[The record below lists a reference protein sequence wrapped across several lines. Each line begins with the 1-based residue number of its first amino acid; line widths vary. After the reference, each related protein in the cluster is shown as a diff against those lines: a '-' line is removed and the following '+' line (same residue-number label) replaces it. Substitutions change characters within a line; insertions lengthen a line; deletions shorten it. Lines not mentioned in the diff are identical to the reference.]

1 MGRGGRRRPDAQ
13 SASTLNER
21 LSTPNKLFEALAAG
35 LPVVSRTF
43 RRCAGSSSTTPMAR
57 WVPSAI
63 RRYVA
68 LADAIRS
75 ILDLEPTA
83 GRTCVPAVFEPHTR
97 GGTGRRNSARLVALY
112 ETWLRGAAHHEHRSR
127 PPARH
132 PGAAVDGRVR
142 LQDIPDRRIARGAR
156 PRGDGAGTSGP
167 RALRPPK
174 SHPAGYRIV
183 RVPVD
188 AIDGLP
194 LPAALRRALRRARRG
209 GQAPAPRSG
218 DGPARDSMAPVRA
231 APRVVR
237 LASRA
242 RQLVAGIWRIAA
254 IALVV
259 RSQERASR
267 AVDAGSD
274 IYHGMAYMGV
284 PVALGLAGR
293 HPGVPPIYDA
303 RDVYVDARNLAR
315 LPGPVRQVVAR
326 VERGWARRVDQ
337 VVTVNEPYAEVMA
350 QRWSIGMPLVVMNC
364 SYRFSPPSPR
374 ERRFH
379 ERLGLDPAARVI
391 LYQGGFSPE
400 RGIEQLLEAIVGIDR
415 GGAGP
420 HGLRSAQGGPAGP
433 GELDRSFAAVPT
445 SSMRCRPPS
454 FSAGLPALMS
464 SPSRSSRPPSTT
476 GSRRPT
482 SSSRLSPRGS
492 RSSRATCP
500 AWPAS
505 CGSRACGLVC
515 DPTDP
520 AAIAAAIRGI
530 LDLPAAERRRVRTG
544 RSPRRTIGTTG
555 RRRWSGC
562 SRPTQR
568 LTGRPW

>member
-1 MGRGGRRRPDAQ
+1 MTTTPVPQ
-13 SASTLNER
+13 SVTLVLPSTAEFDSRTYRIAAS
-21 LSTPNKLFEALAAG
+21 LAA
-35 LPVVSRTF
+35 
-43 RRCAGSSSTTPMAR
+43 
-57 WVPSAI
+57 
-63 RRYVA
+63 
-68 LADAIRS
+68 
-75 ILDLEPTA
+75 
-83 GRTCVPAVFEPHTR
+83 R
-97 GGTGRRNSARLVALY
+97 GHEVTVLARLGLG
-112 ETWLRGAAHHEHRSR
+112 LSAAE
-127 PPARH
+127 
-132 PGAAVDGRVR
+132 V
-142 LQDIPDRRIARGAR
+142 
-156 PRGDGAGTSGP
+156 
-167 RALRPPK
+167 
-174 SHPAGYRIV
+174 HPAGYRIV

-188 AIDGLP
+188 AVDGLP
-194 LPAALRRALRRARRG
+194 LPAVLRRALRRMLRRARRG
-209 GQAPAPRSG
+209 GRAPAPRSG
-218 DGPARDSMAPVRA
+218 DGPARDSMAPVQA

-293 HPGVPPIYDA
+293 HPGSRTIYDA

-415 GGAGP
+415 AVLVLMGYGP
-420 HGLRSAQGGPAGP
+420 LKAALQARVSGLELRSRAYVI
-433 GELDRSFAAVPT
+433 DAVP
-445 SSMRCRPPS
+445 
-454 FSAGLPALMS
+454 PAELLGWVACADVVAI
-464 SPSRSSRPPSTT
+464 PIQPSTLNH
-476 GSRRPT
+476 
-482 SSSRLSPRGS
+482 RLTTPNKLLEALAAGV
-492 RSSRATCP
+492 P
-500 AWPAS
+500 VVAS
-505 CGSRACGLVC
+505 DLPGMAGIVRESGCGTVC

-530 LDLPAAERRRVRTG
+530 LDLSAGEREACAGRALAAAHDRYNWETQMERLLEAYG
-544 RSPRRTIGTTG
+544 
-555 RRRWSGC
+555 
-562 SRPTQR
+562 R